1 MAEVKWTPQA
11 LDDLEAICLFIARDA
26 PPVAAVFAQR
36 AFDVTDRLA
45 NFPESGRIVP
55 EMNDPNFREILG
67 NYRLI
72 YRLRSGDVQIVT
84 IHHGARQLNPAELEG
99 GASKRCSRQAAR
111 NVGGARQVVFARLA
125 AER

>member
-1 MAEVKWTPQA
+1 MIWRQFVF
-11 LDDLEAICLFIARDA
+11 FIARDA

-36 AFDVTDRLA
+36 AFDATDRLA

-55 EMNDPNFREILG
+55 EMNDPNFREIVLG

-84 IHHGARQLNPAELEG
+84 MHHGARQVNPAELES
-99 GASKRCSRQAAR
+99 GA
-111 NVGGARQVVFARLA
+111 
-125 AER
+125 